1 VGVNVKMYKILTL
14 FLLFTAIGMGF
25 AYAESVTVDIPH
37 EYTNED
43 NCVTFTNQLGGQ
55 NTQCLFI
62 GADPN
67 PNNLSVDTLDGC
79 LEGYSRDYLT
89 QECKLDEVIVEE
101 AKKAYDEFIKESMDE
116 LTPTERIILQLEEEE
131 QRHPLDTA
139 DKQILEKLKK
149 LGAVCRYDIGQ
160 IQTYEEF
167 DIPTEKIYDPETNT
181 WSVQIYKNWDL
192 VNLDFS
198 HDHLLGKIDKA
209 VEACIAQG
217 VLSTKIIGAG
227 TTNKI
232 VDGFG
237 SQRYHAEHTY
247 AGNEFA
253 GTDFNKVKANLYMK
267 DDGIYRT
274 YQPSIRDTICNN
286 DHFTQA
292 FKNQHAC
299 PKPEYV
305 NTIPQPQSFNPF
317 GDEGSELLD
326 QFSTYKD
333 GDMKEQEQIVR
344 QKAIDRDLAD
354 LERLK

>member
-1 VGVNVKMYKILTL
+1 MGASVKMNKTLAL
-14 FLLFTAIGMGF
+14 FLIFSVIGISY
-25 AYAESVTVDIPH
+25 AYAETVEIEIPH
-37 EYTNED
+37 TIGEQ
-43 NCVTFTNQLGGQ
+43 NCQTFRDEQGIPF
-55 NTQCLFI
+55 TQCVFDGI
-62 GADPN
+62 FDN
-67 PNNLSVDTLDGC
+67 PNHLSTETDDGC
-79 LEGYSRDYLT
+79 EEGYDRDYIT
-89 QECKLDEVIVEE
+89 KECKTPELIEAE
-101 AKKAYDEFIKESMDE
+101 AKQSYEEFRERQLEK
-116 LTPTERIILQLEEEE
+116 LTPEEKAVIELEAEEE
-131 QRHPLDTA
+131 LDAA
-139 DKQILEKLKK
+139 DKQLLEKLKK
-149 LGAVCRYDIGQ
+149 LNAVCRYDVAQ

-167 DIPTEKIYDPETNT
+167 DIPVDTIYDPDTGT
-181 WSVQIYKNWDL
+181 YSLQLYKNWDL
-192 VNLDFS
+192 VNIDLAK
-198 HDHLLGKIDKA
+198 HYLLKKIDMA
-209 VEACIAQG
+209 VEACLGQATLRNEI
-217 VLSTKIIGAG
+217 LGAG

-299 PKPEYV
+299 PKPVYV
-305 NTIPQPQSFNPF
+305 DTIPQPQSFNPF